1 MSDSLQKLLHDAPVL
16 LAVVDTSLSCFE
28 LSSAWRDLLGIG
40 RTNSVTLPVANLFDA
55 VDQGR
60 VVARLRATTMDGRAV
75 RGLAATLTTAARP
88 LPARLWC
95 WQVPAGDGSGSWT
108 VLAAYDAVRTGQF
121 LGETRLHS
129 LHQQVLEAAGDGVIS
144 VDDLGRA
151 TFINTAATRML
162 DAQPEDI
169 VGHPLHDV
177 LRPANGAGEHYERDD
192 SPIRRAA
199 KGGETVR
206 GEDELFYRIDGSQL
220 PVAFVCTPIWLKERV
235 NGATLV
241 FRDNSQ
247 ARSLELAR
255 GQAEEEIIAL
265 KQQLELEREYL
276 RAQQAESAAEAD
288 TLVAESRSYK
298 RTLEQLHAV
307 AGTDANVLLFGEPG
321 VGKETLGGIVHFHSA
336 RAERPL
342 VRVHC
347 ACSTHEAIEA
357 ELFGQLRDTGGDDH
371 HERVGRLELA
381 MNGTL
386 LLDEV
391 ADLPVS
397 VQHRLLRLLEDND
410 PALDAP
416 DAGQNPI
423 RIIATTSQDLDAAVA
438 AGDFLEALYDR
449 LAVFAIRVPPLRER
463 QEDILPL
470 AHRFLVTIS
479 RELGREAPKLNQ
491 LQIRELGAHHWTG
504 NMRELHNVIE
514 HAVILSDG
522 EKLRLDLALPTLAR
536 ARHDARSELRNLP
549 KEIRTDEEIRE
560 IERANMVLALR
571 QCGGRVSG
579 PDGAAQLLG
588 LKASTMTYRMKHFE
602 IGRDEI
608 IHPTTSRAVTP

>member
-16 LAVVDTSLSCFE
+16 LAVVDTSLNCFE

-60 VVARLRATTMDGRAV
+60 VVARLRATMMDGRAV

-88 LPARLWC
+88 LPARLWG
-95 WQVPAGDGSGSWT
+95 WQVPAGDKGGSWT

-121 LGETRLHS
+121 VGETRLHS
-129 LHQQVLEAAGDGVIS
+129 LHQQILEAAGDGVIS

-151 TFINTAATRML
+151 TFINTAATLML

-177 LRPANGAGEHYERDD
+177 LQPANGTGEHYKHDD

-220 PVAFVCTPIWLKERV
+220 PVAFVCTPIWLKDRV

-247 ARSLELAR
+247 ARRLELAR

-276 RAQQAESAAEAD
+276 RAQQAESAAEAGA
-288 TLVAESRSYK
+288 LVTESRSFK
-298 RTLEQLHAV
+298 RSIEQLHAV

-342 VRVHC
+342 VRMHC
-347 ACSTHEAIEA
+347 ACSTRETIEA
-357 ELFGQLRDTGGDDH
+357 ELFGQLRDTGGNDH

-391 ADLPVS
+391 ADLPLP
-397 VQHRLLRLLEDND
+397 VQHRLLRLLEDNE
-410 PALDAP
+410 PSLDDP

-423 RIIATTSQDLDAAVA
+423 RIIATTSQDLDAAVS

-470 AHRFLVTIS
+470 AHQFLVNIS

-536 ARHDARSELRNLP
+536 ARHDARTEPKSLP
-549 KEIRTDEEIRE
+549 KKIRTDEEIRE
-560 IERANMVLALR
+560 IERANMIVALR

-608 IHPTTSRAVTP
+608 IGPASSRAVRP